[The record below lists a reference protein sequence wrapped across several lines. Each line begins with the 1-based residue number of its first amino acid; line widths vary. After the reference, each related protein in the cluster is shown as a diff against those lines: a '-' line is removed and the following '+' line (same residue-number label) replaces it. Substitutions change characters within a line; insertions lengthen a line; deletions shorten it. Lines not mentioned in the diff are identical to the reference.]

1 MFKKVQ
7 ESIKLKSS
15 TLHSMNFLHE
25 ITCNFLNRN
34 VETKK
39 SDLKKCRTIIDLVPR
54 LYFRVLKIPVENEL
68 ISIFKKK
75 KSMSHSVWFFS
86 EIICYKIIA
95 WPAES
100 AALITNKCAF
110 GKARE
115 SKSLEYVCNSFKFFE
130 IVFEPQPVASRDS
143 LRW

>member
-54 LYFRVLKIPVENEL
+54 LYFGVLKIPVENEL
-68 ISIFKKK
+68 ISIFQ
-75 KSMSHSVWFFS
+75 
-86 EIICYKIIA
+86 E
-95 WPAES
+95 
-100 AALITNKCAF
+100 
-110 GKARE
+110 
-115 SKSLEYVCNSFKFFE
+115 KSLCYIDYVTFQYVTYILGGL
-130 IVFEPQPVASRDS
+130 IVIV
-143 LRW
+143 

>member
-54 LYFRVLKIPVENEL
+54 LYFGVLKIPIENEL
-68 ISIFKKK
+68 ISIFQETQSMLLTTVC
-75 KSMSHSVWFFS
+75 KSFT
-86 EIICYKIIA
+86 IK
-95 WPAES
+95 
-100 AALITNKCAF
+100 L
-110 GKARE
+110 G
-115 SKSLEYVCNSFKFFE
+115 
-130 IVFEPQPVASRDS
+130 
-143 LRW
+143 